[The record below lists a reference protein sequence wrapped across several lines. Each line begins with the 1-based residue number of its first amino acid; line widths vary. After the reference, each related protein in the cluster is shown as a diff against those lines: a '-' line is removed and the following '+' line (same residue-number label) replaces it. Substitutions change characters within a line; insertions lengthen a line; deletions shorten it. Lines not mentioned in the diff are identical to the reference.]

1 MLMSADTFDLIGPD
15 LKMTDDVF
23 AVTPL
28 VTILKQFVRGTSHQ
42 TGVMLIR
49 ERTFSCSRNI

>member
-1 MLMSADTFDLIGPD
+1 MSADTFDLIGPD

-28 VTILKQFVRGTSHQ
+28 VTILEQFVRGTSHQ

>member
-1 MLMSADTFDLIGPD
+1 MSADTFDLIGPD

-28 VTILKQFVRGTSHQ
+28 VTILEQFVRGNVTPNGSY
-42 TGVMLIR
+42 VN
-49 ERTFSCSRNI
+49 S